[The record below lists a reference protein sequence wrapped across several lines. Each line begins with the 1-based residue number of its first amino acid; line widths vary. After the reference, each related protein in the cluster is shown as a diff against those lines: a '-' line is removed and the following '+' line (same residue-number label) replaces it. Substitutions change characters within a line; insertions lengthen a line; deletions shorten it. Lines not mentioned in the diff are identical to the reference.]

1 MTMYYFKYC
10 VWIKW
15 AINLPNA
22 VCTSTISKAVKQD
35 IMAMTPPIIN
45 AINSPVLPTAHGM
58 DNKDVPIIVF
68 QIDKLKR
75 EKQDFSL

>member
-1 MTMYYFKYC
+1 
-10 VWIKW
+10 
-15 AINLPNA
+15 
-22 VCTSTISKAVKQD
+22 
-35 IMAMTPPIIN
+35 MAMTPPIIN